1 MPPTHKTLLSSI
13 GFLVLLSATSSVRS
27 QNSIPD
33 STNPEVKSLSESDS
47 AIEISSEARPIVAR
61 FNAYY
66 KSIVEVSCAAELSLS
81 MQGTEFDETIL
92 MQARAKRPG
101 RVEVLAFDPIG
112 AFPTSQF
119 VSDGNDLFELSL
131 KRNVYMI
138 SKMSSSFE
146 ALYQRTLARSAPNLP
161 VEVFLA
167 LLSERPMQN
176 LMKLSVEPG
185 LIRKLE
191 SEIVNGT
198 PCDVL
203 VVNEK
208 GSRAWVASEGAPRLM
223 RYQNSEVVSR
233 PRYLPR
239 GAMAR
244 GLDTVLD
251 FKKWVDQDT
260 GEDWNWSPP
269 DSAQRM
275 ATLHENA
282 DGPGPESGYTSMQLQ
297 EETPE
302 GEPGLET
309 STGRLGFRRFGT
321 TTDLPSTGLEPGT
334 PAPDVSLSRVDGTTV
349 TLDELRKNRP
359 AVLIFWI
366 PGEKFTQAVMARV
379 IAAGGAFSDQ
389 VALIPIGV
397 GGDSAEVIEFISN
410 RPGFEGSLIDVGG
423 KVARAFEVGMQPGIV
438 LVDSDG
444 TIRRNLL
451 GPRPR
456 LDERLQSQVTNM
468 ISTPRESSESGIRKS
483 ASPAVDSDGDSPANE
498 TNDDPAS
505 S

>member
-1 MPPTHKTLLSSI
+1 
-13 GFLVLLSATSSVRS
+13 
-27 QNSIPD
+27 
-33 STNPEVKSLSESDS
+33 
-47 AIEISSEARPIVAR
+47 
-61 FNAYY
+61 
-66 KSIVEVSCAAELSLS
+66 
-81 MQGTEFDETIL
+81 
-92 MQARAKRPG
+92 
-101 RVEVLAFDPIG
+101 
-112 AFPTSQF
+112 
-119 VSDGNDLFELSL
+119 
-131 KRNVYMI
+131 
-138 SKMSSSFE
+138 
-146 ALYQRTLARSAPNLP
+146 
-161 VEVFLA
+161 
-167 LLSERPMQN
+167 
-176 LMKLSVEPG
+176 
-185 LIRKLE
+185 
-191 SEIVNGT
+191 
-198 PCDVL
+198 
-203 VVNEK
+203 
-208 GSRAWVASEGAPRLM
+208 
-223 RYQNSEVVSR
+223 
-233 PRYLPR
+233 
-239 GAMAR
+239 MAR

-269 DSAQRM
+269 DAAQRM

-302 GEPGLET
+302 GKPGLET

-456 LDERLQSQVTNM
+456 LDERLKSQVTNM
-468 ISTPRESSESGIRKS
+468 ISTPRESSESGTRKS
-483 ASPAVDSDGDSPANE
+483 ASPPVDSDGDSPANE